1 MHVERVCCLLVLNSV
16 TSTPDYMSTC
26 KNLQHAKNLQ
36 HVKKIGTRKKFST
49 KKLEHAK
56 ILNKNVNMHVGVSKM
71 HVMIVTMCSD
81 AFFF

>member
-49 KKLEHAK
+49 C
-56 ILNKNVNMHVGVSKM
+56 KNVNMHVGVSKM